1 MDIMTQFNADM
12 AAASPAWVGLWVNVM
27 VLVLALSIPFS
38 FVRKESRWILLG
50 TILGMAGTIVA
61 YSHFGFTR
69 ILGIGHILFWTPTL
83 LYMLRQRQNWK
94 VSSTWFGKWITLAA
108 LVMAISLA
116 FDVTDLA
123 RWLLGERASLV

>member
-12 AAASPAWVGLWVNVM
+12 AAASPDWVGLWVNVM

-38 FVRKESRWILLG
+38 FVRKEARWILLG

-94 VSSTWFGKWITLAA
+94 VSSTWFGKWIMLAA